1 MIYHDL
7 PWFTMI
13 YPYLETLN
21 GGFQQMSPSPTPP
34 ARTTPSPAL
43 APLGRA
49 AAPRHF
55 AYRAVSGR
63 KWRGEHLRAITSSIH
78 GGYIP
83 YIKTHTHL
91 LRNIFANSDVE
102 RIVRAK
108 NTSIKPDR
116 SGWMIRSENPCEG
129 NHSTSLLDVTVPS
142 ELNRDLPLQI
152 ATTAQRK
159 LQIASWRHG
168 GSWVEPLPI
177 TEKELQVRHGD
188 QPWYPHVL

>member
-1 MIYHDL
+1 
-7 PWFTMI
+7 
-13 YPYLETLN
+13 
-21 GGFQQMSPSPTPP
+21 MSPSPTPP

-63 KWRGEHLRAITSSIH
+63 KWRGEHLRAIITSSIH

-108 NTSIKPDR
+108 TLQL
-116 SGWMIRSENPCEG
+116 
-129 NHSTSLLDVTVPS
+129 SLTGVV
-142 ELNRDLPLQI
+142 
-152 ATTAQRK
+152 
-159 LQIASWRHG
+159 G
-168 GSWVEPLPI
+168 
-177 TEKELQVRHGD
+177 
-188 QPWYPHVL
+188 